1 MALTNLDFANKE
13 AMMQAINE
21 AASFVNT
28 QSGKKP
34 EIGLVLGS
42 GLGALAEKLQDSVVI
57 PYESIPHFPKPTVE
71 GHGGSL
77 FIGYIAGKCVAVMQG
92 RNHYY
97 EGYETQTITFP
108 IRVMKTMGINT
119 VILTNAC
126 GGISK
131 HFSPGDLMIIEDHI
145 ANFCPN
151 PLRGANLDAFGERF
165 IDMSRAYTPE
175 LITLTEDCAK
185 KLGMKIQ
192 KGVYGYWPGPT
203 YETAAEIRAYMALG
217 ADVVGMSTVAE
228 TIVARH
234 CDMRVL
240 GISCVTNMTCII
252 SKGATSHEEV
262 VEMGKMGAE
271 KFIKL
276 LTEVLGHL

>member
-1 MALTNLDFANKE
+1 MALMNLDFTDKE
-13 AMMQAINE
+13 AMMSAINQ
-21 AASFVNT
+21 AAEFVKKA
-28 QSGKKP
+28 SAKKP

-42 GLGALAEKLQDSVVI
+42 GLGAFAEKLQDTVVI
-57 PYESIPHFPKPTVE
+57 PYENIPFFPKATVE
-71 GHGGSL
+71 GHGGKL
-77 FIGYIAGKCVAVMQG
+77 FLGSIAGKNVVVMQG
-92 RNHYY
+92 RYHYY
-97 EGYETQTITFP
+97 EGYDTQTITLP
-108 IRVMKTMGINT
+108 IRMMKTLGVDT

-165 IDMSRAYTPE
+165 IDMSHAYTPE
-175 LITLTEDCAK
+175 LITLAEGCAK
-185 KLGMKIQ
+185 KLNIKIQ

-234 CDMRVL
+234 CNMKVL

-252 SKGATSHEEV
+252 SKAKTSHEEV
-262 VEMGKMGAE
+262 VEMGKLGAE
-271 KFIKL
+271 KFITLITDILKNL
-276 LTEVLGHL
+276 